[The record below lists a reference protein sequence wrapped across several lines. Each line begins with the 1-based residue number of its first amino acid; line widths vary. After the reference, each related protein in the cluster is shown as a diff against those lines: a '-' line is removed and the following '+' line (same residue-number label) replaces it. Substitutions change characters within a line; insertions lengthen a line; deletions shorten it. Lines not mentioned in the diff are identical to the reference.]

1 MSHTFHIPVLGLGF
15 SVDTPLKVARYGI
28 NSVVSVVDDE
38 LIERMRLHHA
48 GQNNRSVEPIAKTEG
63 DSRARRITA
72 YLNLL
77 NELVNEQFEQLKKQP
92 FNAGTDLDRY
102 FKLLPDSAALKQG
115 YELMTEYPASASKQ
129 IFQTILRDRMKKG
142 SIDVNIMA
150 KVDKMN
156 FDADGNYTGDTNTDA
171 LAAISM
177 THATALR

>member
-48 GQNNRSVEPIAKTEG
+48 QNNNIATEPIAKTEP
-63 DSRARRITA
+63 DARAKRIKG

-77 NELVNEQFEQLKKQP
+77 SDLVDEQFEKLKQQD

-102 FKLLPDSAALKQG
+102 FRLLPDDSPLKQG
-115 YELMTEYPASASKQ
+115 YELMTEYPDSPRKTLKRLKSIWPYCSKTSCRYLKVIFLPERILLSAG
-129 IFQTILRDRMKKG
+129 IC
-142 SIDVNIMA
+142 
-150 KVDKMN
+150 
-156 FDADGNYTGDTNTDA
+156 
-171 LAAISM
+171 
-177 THATALR
+177 